1 MAGVQES
8 LAKEVVFV
16 DVVMVGL
23 LYMVYMDGC
32 CINLHSCQG

>member
-1 MAGVQES
+1 MADVQES

-32 CINLHSCQG
+32 CISLHSCQG